1 MEEGVGLSPSD
12 SSAFK
17 TTKDWQSNFGSPNV
31 RQKLTEDVQKTVNT
45 RKRECKKPLKISAF
59 SGAEESS
66 HVEGDES
73 DDEKS
78 GRVSWSKSEE
88 QKLIQLVELFGK
100 HWKHI
105 SEHLPSICFLILDRN
120 PKQIR

>member
-17 TTKDWQSNFGSPNV
+17 TTKDWQSNFGSPNG
-31 RQKLTEDVQKTVNT
+31 RQRLTEEVQKTIGN
-45 RKRECKKPLKISAF
+45 RKRECKKALKISSF

-66 HVEGDES
+66 EIERDES

-105 SEHLPSICFLILDRN
+105 SEHLPSTFVF
-120 PKQIR
+120 KIRP